1 MVVAQVEELSHEK
14 QKDLAFN
21 VQSRLTGAY
30 LDLWHVYKSLTNVNN
45 CIVGYV
51 KGGQSGERPEGC
63 EGQGCDVVV
72 TQVELHQVRHRLQGA
87 SDCADHIQT
96 EIQRLQRAEVL
107 ERPIIYVLNPVVM
120 EVNQL
125 EVAESFKSI
134 TLQLLNAIFP
144 EDESCEEVEASHH
157 SARKCGDEV

>member
-1 MVVAQVEELSHEK
+1 MKRKRLE
-14 QKDLAFN
+14 FG
-21 VQSRLTGAY
+21 VQSWLIEAY

-72 TQVELHQVRHRLQGA
+72 TQVELHQVGQRLQGA
-87 SDCADHIQT
+87 PDCADHVQA

-107 ERPIIYVLNPVVM
+107 ESPIIYVLNPVVM

-125 EVAESFKSI
+125 KVAESFKSI
-134 TLQLLNAIFP
+134 TLQILNAIFL
-144 EDESCEEVEASHH
+144 EDESCQEVEAPHH
-157 SARKCGDEV
+157 GSREFGDEV